1 MRMVMAILC
10 FTTLSIAS
18 ASETPQQEAVP
29 GQWRSGAEAFDKVC
43 GRCHLS
49 GVGPELRGRGL
60 PATYIKVMARNGRN
74 GMPAFSDSALDDTTL
89 EAVARLISTSKQPNP
104 R

>member
-1 MRMVMAILC
+1 MVMAALC
-10 FTTLSIAS
+10 LTALSIAS
-18 ASETPQQEAVP
+18 AFGTPQREPAP
-29 GQWRSGAEAFDKVC
+29 GQWKTGAEVFDKVC

-74 GMPAFSDSALDDTTL
+74 GMPAFADSALDDTAL